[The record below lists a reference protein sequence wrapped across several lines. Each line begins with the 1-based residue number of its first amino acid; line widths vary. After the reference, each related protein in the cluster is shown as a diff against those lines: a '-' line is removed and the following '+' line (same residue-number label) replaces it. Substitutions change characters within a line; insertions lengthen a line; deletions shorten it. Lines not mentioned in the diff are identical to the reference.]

1 MRAQTGPWWSAIPA
15 LLLAFAL
22 AGAQAQDAVR
32 GPGGLLQIPAAARL
46 TDSAG
51 VLAPAQRSALQE
63 RLAAFEAARGSQVV
77 VVVVPSTQPEPIEDF
92 AHRLGEAWKV
102 GRRDIG
108 DGVLVIIAVQ
118 DRHVRI
124 DVARAL
130 QGAIP
135 DVMASRIIREKMAPR
150 LVAGDYDGAISAA
163 LDGLFALIQGEN
175 LPAGPGA
182 QQEPDT
188 ASGDLLQRLAPFV
201 IGGVIIGSLLRRLL
215 GAIGALV
222 AAGGA
227 AAIAG
232 LVLSSTVLAAGV
244 GLAVFLFTI
253 FSGPLLLATQVL
265 GGPGGRGGFSG
276 GLGGGGGFRS
286 GGGGDFSGGGASG
299 NW

>member
-182 QQEPDT
+182 QQEPDA
-188 ASGDLLQRLAPFV
+188 ASGD
-201 IGGVIIGSLLRRLL
+201 LLRRLL